1 MNDKQLWPSIMLV
14 IAAAGWG
21 LFWIPLR
28 ELEGAGLS
36 AGWAGFSQFVT
47 PALVMMPLA
56 LIFMFRGKATGMGR
70 WKTAFFTGGAF
81 ALYAD
86 SLLLTEVARALIL
99 FYVTPAWSTMLE
111 VWLMKRKVTAARVIA
126 IMLGFAGLYVI
137 LGGDGSL
144 PIPRNAGD
152 WMALASGM
160 FWAYGST
167 RVRMAGEASL
177 FENVFSFFAFGAIT
191 SLALAL
197 LPLEAMGE
205 PPSMGQIIDLAPWLL
220 LLAVAFLIPA
230 MCMQLYGTKL
240 VDPGRVG
247 ILFQTEAIFGITSAA
262 ILTAEPF
269 GWTEGIGSVLV
280 VGAAMTEV
288 LINRPADKAV

>member
-1 MNDKQLWPSIMLV
+1 MNDRQLWPSIMLV
-14 IAAAGWG
+14 TAAAGWG

-47 PALVMMPLA
+47 PALVLLPLA
-56 LIFMFRGKATGMGR
+56 LIFMVRGKATGMGR

-111 VWLMKRKVTAARVIA
+111 VWLMKRKVTAARIIA
-126 IMLGFAGLYVI
+126 ITLGFAGLYVI

-167 RVRMAGEASL
+167 WVRMAGEASL
-177 FENVFSFFAFGAIT
+177 FENVFSFFGLRRDHLTCPGTASNRSDGQTALDG
-191 SLALAL
+191 SNYRPRALA
-197 LPLEAMGE
+197 
-205 PPSMGQIIDLAPWLL
+205 
-220 LLAVAFLIPA
+220 
-230 MCMQLYGTKL
+230 
-240 VDPGRVG
+240 
-247 ILFQTEAIFGITSAA
+247 
-262 ILTAEPF
+262 
-269 GWTEGIGSVLV
+269 
-280 VGAAMTEV
+280 
-288 LINRPADKAV
+288 PADSHWVPDTGHVYAALWHQAGRPRACRNPVPDRSDLWHHQRSNPDSRAIRMDRGYWLSPCRQCSHDRGSDQPAR